1 MRALIQRVSN
11 ASVTIN
17 EQVKSSIQQGL
28 LVLIGIE
35 HNDTDED
42 SDWLTSKIVNLR
54 IFDDEKGIMN
64 KSVLDIEGNIMV
76 VSQFTLHA
84 STKKGNRPSYIKAA
98 KHEVAI
104 PLYHCFCEKLSQLLG
119 KSVATGEF
127 GADMKVQLIN
137 DGPVTIYMDTKNK
150 E

>member
-1 MRALIQRVSN
+1 MRALIQRVSH

-42 SDWLTSKIVNLR
+42 SDWLTSKIVKLR
-54 IFDDEKGIMN
+54 IFDDENGIMN
-64 KSVLDIEGNIMV
+64 KSLLDINGELLV
-76 VSQFTLHA
+76 VSQFTLQA
-84 STKKGNRPSYIKAA
+84 TTAKGNRPSYIRAA
-98 KHEVAI
+98 KPEVSI
-104 PLYHCFCEKLSQLLG
+104 PLYETFCKIASEKL
-119 KSVATGEF
+119 KKPVETGQF
-127 GADMKVQLIN
+127 GADMKVELMN
-137 DGPVTIYMDTKNK
+137 DGPVTIWMDSKIR

>member
-54 IFDDEKGIMN
+54 IFDDENGIMN
-64 KSVLDIEGNIMV
+64 KSLLDINGELLI
-76 VSQFTLHA
+76 VSQFTLQA
-84 STKKGNRPSYIKAA
+84 MTAKGNRPSYIRAA
-98 KHEVAI
+98 KPEVSI
-104 PLYHCFCEKLSQLLG
+104 PLYETFCKIASEKL
-119 KSVATGEF
+119 K
-127 GADMKVQLIN
+127 K
-137 DGPVTIYMDTKNK
+137 PVEIGRASCR
-150 E
+150 ERV